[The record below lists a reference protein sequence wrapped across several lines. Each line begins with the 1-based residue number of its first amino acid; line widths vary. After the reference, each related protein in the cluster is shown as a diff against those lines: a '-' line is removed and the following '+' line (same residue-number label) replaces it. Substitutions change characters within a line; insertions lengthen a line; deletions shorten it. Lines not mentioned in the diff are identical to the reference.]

1 MATEGS
7 LTSWLMVMVDPLV
20 KKGLAAVGLG
30 WVTFEGVTGLLD
42 QVRNSVMAG
51 WSTMA
56 PTVYDILA
64 LAGFLDAVGII
75 LGSMATIAGLAT
87 MSRLGKMIA

>member
-1 MATEGS
+1 MS
-7 LTSWLMVMVDPLV
+7 DLSSWLYSLVEPLV

-30 WVTFEGVTGLLD
+30 WITFEGITGLLD
-42 QVRNSVMAG
+42 QVRNSVMSG
-51 WSTMA
+51 WSSMA

-75 LGSMATIAGLAT
+75 LGAMGTIAGLAT
-87 MSRLGKMIA
+87 MSKLGRMIA